1 MSQSATSSSWTELLA
16 DGARAVGGRI
26 RAVAPRRRDLVAM
39 LRTPRADLIAGL
51 TVGVVALP
59 LALAFGIASGVG
71 ATAGLVTAV
80 VAGTVA
86 ALFGGSAVQVS
97 GPTGAMTVVL
107 VPIVGQFGSTG
118 VLVVGL
124 LAGLM
129 LVAMG
134 LAGLGAYVRY
144 IPLPVIEGFTLGIAV
159 IIALQQVPAA
169 LGVKAHGEQVL
180 AVASSAVWT
189 WVQSPTWAA
198 PTIAITVAAA
208 LLVWRRVKP
217 SVPVALLAVAA
228 ATTIAT
234 LAHLPV
240 STIGTLPTELPTPRI
255 PDMTWWDVRTLA
267 IPAVAVAA
275 LAALESLLSA
285 TVADAMSVSGR
296 HDPDRELFG
305 QGLANIASPLFGG
318 IPATAAI
325 ARTAVNVRS
334 GAQSRL
340 AAVTHAVVL
349 LVVVLALS
357 GIVAMIPLAAL
368 AGVLIGTAARMVEVS
383 AVRALVGSSRSDAVV
398 FVITFLATVVL
409 DLATAVVIGIIVA
422 GGLALRHV
430 ARSAG
435 LRETPLSDIVGPDDA
450 RAADETEQLHTAE
463 ERALL
468 DERIVAFRFEGPL
481 FFAGAHTALM
491 ELTDLGSARVAIL
504 RLSHVTSVDATGAAV
519 LTDTIRALGARGVT
533 VLLSGLQRRHEAPL
547 RATGILD
554 HLRGLNHVFAD
565 TPAAI
570 AHARRHVARDHHHE
584 QSEGL
589 S

>member
-169 LGVKAHGEQVL
+169 LGVQAHGEQVL

-240 STIGTLPTELPTPRI
+240 STIGYRCGYLNNASFTRAFSRRFGIAPTQLRHGQ
-255 PDMTWWDVRTLA
+255 
-267 IPAVAVAA
+267 
-275 LAALESLLSA
+275 LAA
-285 TVADAMSVSGR
+285 
-296 HDPDRELFG
+296 
-305 QGLANIASPLFGG
+305 
-318 IPATAAI
+318 
-325 ARTAVNVRS
+325 
-334 GAQSRL
+334 
-340 AAVTHAVVL
+340 
-349 LVVVLALS
+349 
-357 GIVAMIPLAAL
+357 
-368 AGVLIGTAARMVEVS
+368 
-383 AVRALVGSSRSDAVV
+383 
-398 FVITFLATVVL
+398 
-409 DLATAVVIGIIVA
+409 
-422 GGLALRHV
+422 
-430 ARSAG
+430 
-435 LRETPLSDIVGPDDA
+435 
-450 RAADETEQLHTAE
+450 
-463 ERALL
+463 
-468 DERIVAFRFEGPL
+468 
-481 FFAGAHTALM
+481 
-491 ELTDLGSARVAIL
+491 
-504 RLSHVTSVDATGAAV
+504 
-519 LTDTIRALGARGVT
+519 
-533 VLLSGLQRRHEAPL
+533 
-547 RATGILD
+547 
-554 HLRGLNHVFAD
+554 
-565 TPAAI
+565 
-570 AHARRHVARDHHHE
+570 
-584 QSEGL
+584 
-589 S
+589 